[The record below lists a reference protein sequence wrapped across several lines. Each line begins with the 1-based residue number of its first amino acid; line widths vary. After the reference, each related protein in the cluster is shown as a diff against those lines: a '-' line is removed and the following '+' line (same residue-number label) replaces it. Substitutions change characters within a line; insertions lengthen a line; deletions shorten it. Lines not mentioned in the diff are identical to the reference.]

1 MFIERAFFLVFY
13 SLYLSDSS
21 QKAALTLFSLLF
33 ALLFPLISPHHFLAT
48 AVHKS
53 HLYFFLQFGSIL
65 FYPSVFPRI
74 EQKPVLLLPALLYFF
89 PQPLPC
95 FYDLCDHVPY
105 LYEIIMV
112 LHPLVIMAEPVF
124 QIIPLFFL
132 RIKPFVFYLPSPS
145 SPFHGFFYI
154 SPRNTQ
160 IRYTQKFLLLFLTLV
175 FSNVDTLS
183 AIIYPCNIVINS
195 YRLFLP
201 VLCPLF

>member
-1 MFIERAFFLVFY
+1 MAFY

-21 QKAALTLFSLLF
+21 QKAALSLFSLLCT
-33 ALLFPLISPHHFLAT
+33 LLFPLISTHHFLSS

-132 RIKPFVFYLPSPS
+132 RIKPFVFYLPSS
-145 SPFHGFFYI
+145 SLSYSI
-154 SPRNTQ
+154 TLILSPR
-160 IRYTQKFLLLFLTLV
+160 
-175 FSNVDTLS
+175 
-183 AIIYPCNIVINS
+183 
-195 YRLFLP
+195 
-201 VLCPLF
+201 